1 MDGERKR
8 RCRLQFTDLL
18 YARVCGVIL
27 PGNCLSKRCAR
38 EKNGYV
44 TVQRNG
50 CHPFS
55 IRSTSFLLPF
65 KVRSFPC
72 FLNGP
77 PVKRNG
83 QGKFFWTRTVTSM
96 FTSFSCTLL
105 AAVSP
110 FTPNL

>member
-8 RCRLQFTDLL
+8 RCIATSSTCHWL

-27 PGNCLSKRCAR
+27 PGSRLSKRCAH

-55 IRSTSFLLPF
+55 IRSSSFLFPF

-83 QGKFFWTRTVTSM
+83 
-96 FTSFSCTLL
+96 
-105 AAVSP
+105 
-110 FTPNL
+110 

>member
-8 RCRLQFTDLL
+8 RCIATSPTCHRFTVRTCMWRDF
-18 YARVCGVIL
+18 ARK
-27 PGNCLSKRCAR
+27 PGRLSKRCTR

-50 CHPFS
+50 CQPFS
-55 IRSTSFLLPF
+55 IRSTSFLFPF

-83 QGKFFWTRTVTSM
+83 
-96 FTSFSCTLL
+96 
-105 AAVSP
+105 
-110 FTPNL
+110 